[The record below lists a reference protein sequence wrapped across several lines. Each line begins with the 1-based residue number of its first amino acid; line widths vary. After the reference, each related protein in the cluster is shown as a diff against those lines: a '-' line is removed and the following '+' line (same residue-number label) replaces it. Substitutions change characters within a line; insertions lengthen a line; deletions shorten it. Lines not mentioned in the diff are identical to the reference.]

1 MIESGKLR
9 SRIKIFDHNNDEVCE
24 VWADVR
30 PITTREQ
37 LRSQVDIMTDVL
49 TREQLRSQV
58 DIMTDVFTVQIRYRS
73 GLNSTMRVQYKD
85 IMYDIVG
92 ITDSYVDDSII
103 ITMEMDKSTN
113 RIRSTS

>member
-37 LRSQVDIMTDVL
+37 LRSQV
-49 TREQLRSQV
+49 
-58 DIMTDVFTVQIRYRS
+58 RY
-73 GLNSTMRVQYKD
+73 NV
-85 IMYDIVG
+85 
-92 ITDSYVDDSII
+92 
-103 ITMEMDKSTN
+103 
-113 RIRSTS
+113 

>member
-1 MIESGKLR
+1 MRVYVKPIQSDEHMIESGKLR
-9 SRIKIFDHNNDEVCE
+9 SRIKIFDHNGDEVCE

-37 LRSQVDIMTDVL
+37 LRSQVDIMTDV
-49 TREQLRSQV
+49 
-58 DIMTDVFTVQIRYRS
+58 FTVQIRYRI
-73 GLNSTMRVQYKD
+73 GLNSTMLVQYKD

-92 ITDSYVDDSII
+92 ITDSYTDDSII

>member
-37 LRSQVDIMTDVL
+37 LRS
-49 TREQLRSQV
+49 
-58 DIMTDVFTVQIRYRS
+58 

-92 ITDSYVDDSII
+92 ITDSYTDDSII

>member
-37 LRSQVDIMTDVL
+37 LRSQVDIMTDV
-49 TREQLRSQV
+49 
-58 DIMTDVFTVQIRYRS
+58 
-73 GLNSTMRVQYKD
+73 VQYKD

-92 ITDSYVDDSII
+92 ITDSYTDDSII

>member
-37 LRSQVDIMTDVL
+37 LRSQVDIMTDV
-49 TREQLRSQV
+49 
-58 DIMTDVFTVQIRYRS
+58 YRS

-92 ITDSYVDDSII
+92 ITDSYADDSII

>member
-37 LRSQVDIMTDVL
+37 LRSQVDIMTDV
-49 TREQLRSQV
+49 
-58 DIMTDVFTVQIRYRS
+58 RS

-92 ITDSYVDDSII
+92 ITDSYADDSII